1 MSDLPVAPGS
11 YPENATNTLGLTDE
25 RSEVGYFL
33 RRTPGR
39 AARLAS
45 DIHRLRISVL
55 LYGDR
60 VQPRGGSAVDFSRHV
75 AADAGKHDFT
85 HHSHRRR
92 CACD

>member
-1 MSDLPVAPGS
+1 MSVVKLVISSGK
-11 YPENATNTLGLTDE
+11 
-25 RSEVGYFL
+25 
-33 RRTPGR
+33 RTPGR

-45 DIHRLRISVL
+45 DIHTLPISVL
-55 LYGDR
+55 LYGDS

-92 CACD
+92 GACD